1 MKQIALIV
9 TLSMVGFAVALI
21 GFIANRLS
29 AEEVAVL
36 AGVVCGVGVAVPV
49 GVTVGAALAKRQRRD
64 RPTATLP
71 AIYVTQL
78 PQPTVVGSQPSGA
91 RLPPPQAT
99 LPAARVLN
107 IIGQNAFDVDK

>member
-9 TLSMVGFAVALI
+9 LLSSVGFAAALI

-49 GVTVGAALAKRQRRD
+49 GVMVGAALAKRQRRD
-64 RPTATLP
+64 RSTATLP
-71 AIYVTQL
+71 ALYVTQL
-78 PQPTVVGSQPSGA
+78 PQPTVMGSQPDGA
-91 RLPPPQAT
+91 SRPQFQST
-99 LPAARVLN
+99 LPAARTLN